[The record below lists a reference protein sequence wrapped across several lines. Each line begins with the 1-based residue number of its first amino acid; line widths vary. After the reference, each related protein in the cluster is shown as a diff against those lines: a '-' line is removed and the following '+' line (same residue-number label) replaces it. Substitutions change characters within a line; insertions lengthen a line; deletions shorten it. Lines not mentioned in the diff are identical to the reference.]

1 MSSVEIERKF
11 IIELPDFEKMREMS
25 GYTFYDITQVYMP
38 TENGVSHRI
47 RKRIGMRDVVYTET
61 KKRRID
67 GMSAYEDEAVITKE
81 RYDELYS
88 MRDKSLN
95 VISKRRHTFTF
106 SGQLFEIDVYPNW
119 QHSCIMETELE
130 SKKDFPEI
138 PDFIR
143 IVRDVTGIRSYS
155 NHSMASAFPD
165 ELV

>member
-81 RYDELYS
+81 RYDELC
-88 MRDKSLN
+88 RNAATIGKE
-95 VISKRRHTFTF
+95 VRRGAYLTRAL
-106 SGQLFEIDVYPNW
+106 QRAEAL
-119 QHSCIMETELE
+119 L
-130 SKKDFPEI
+130 
-138 PDFIR
+138 R
-143 IVRDVTGIRSYS
+143 
-155 NHSMASAFPD
+155 A
-165 ELV
+165 